1 MFKKFNG
8 EGNAVKKNIYMV
20 QPNYL
25 HGNSTYFPFATGTL
39 VANAKT
45 DERINNCFEF
55 KEIIF
60 LREKTDLL
68 IERME
73 NPAVVGFSNY
83 IWNYEYN
90 RLLASKIREKHPECV
105 IIFGGHHIGENE
117 EVFSEC
123 PFADYFIY
131 GEGEEV
137 FAKLLLALAGF
148 EDVKNIPNLA
158 YKKNNEYCYTFKSCM
173 SGTNYP
179 SPYLTGCFDSILEKY
194 PELNFYAVIET
205 SRGCPYKC
213 KYCDWGNLDSK
224 KVKFFPL
231 DKIYAELEWLG
242 EHRIVG
248 FGGAD
253 ANFGIV
259 KRDEEIIDKM
269 IEIHNRTGYLCNF
282 QTSYAKNSNDIV
294 FNMTKKL
301 NECGMN
307 KGVTLSFQ
315 SLSEEA
321 LKNVGRE
328 NIPIENYKSLLRRY
342 ANEGI
347 ATYTELILG
356 LPGETYES
364 FVEGIETLLQA
375 GQHHAIYIHNCEY
388 LPCAGMSNK
397 EYTEKFKIKT
407 TKIPLNQPHRE
418 ANAVDEVEEFSKIVT
433 STYSMSE
440 PNWIK
445 SNIFSCVVQS
455 FHHGGLLPF
464 FAIYLHNEKGVKYTD
479 FYLSLIDYIKSKP
492 QSLMH
497 SVLNKIESRL
507 DSVVKNGS
515 ALTFVDERFGDVIW
529 PAEEYALLNLVYNLE
544 DFYKEAKDFLSQYF
558 TDENLFNQLMIFQK
572 LMLKKP
578 IDTTSEVSFDYN
590 FYEYFNAVYKNETVK
605 FENKHNICRVNIQ
618 KTYKDFAEYAR
629 FSVWYGRKE
638 FGNLNFNS
646 TERVK

>member
-1 MFKKFNG
+1 M
-8 EGNAVKKNIYMV
+8 KKNIYMV

-25 HGNSTYFPFATGTL
+25 HGNSTYFPFAVGTL
-39 VANAKT
+39 IARAKA
-45 DERINNCFEF
+45 DEQINEIYDF
-55 KEIIF
+55 KDIIF
-60 LREKTDLL
+60 LRENTDKVLEKL
-68 IERME
+68 EK
-73 NPAVVGFSNY
+73 PAVVGFSNY

-90 RLLASKIREKHPECV
+90 RLLASKLRKKYPECV
-105 IIFGGHHIGENE
+105 IVFGGHHIGENE
-117 EVFSEC
+117 EVFEEC

-137 FAKLLLALAGF
+137 FSKLLLALAGIGKI
-148 EDVKNIPNLA
+148 EEIPNIA
-158 YKKNNEYCYTFKSCM
+158 YKQNGSYHLTFKACM
-173 SGTNYP
+173 TEADYP
-179 SPYLTGCFDSILEKY
+179 SPYLTGCFDSILENY
-194 PELNFYAVIET
+194 PQLKFYAVIET

-231 DKIYAELEWLG
+231 EKIYAELEWLG
-242 EHRIVG
+242 EHGIDG

-259 KRDEEIIDKM
+259 KRDEEIIDRM
-269 IEIHNRTGYLCNF
+269 IEIHNRTGHLRNF

-342 ANEGI
+342 SNAGI

-364 FVEGIETLLQA
+364 FVEGIEILLEA

-397 EYTEKFKIKT
+397 EYTEKYAVGVTKT
-407 TKIPLNQPHRE
+407 PLNQPHRE
-418 ANAVDEVEEFSKIVT
+418 ANMVDEAEEYSRIVT

-440 PNWIK
+440 KDWIN
-445 SNIFSCVVQS
+445 SNIFSCAVQC

-464 FAIYLHNEKGVKYTD
+464 VAIYLFREKGIKYTD
-479 FYLSLIDYIKSKP
+479 FYMALVDYIKQTP
-492 QSLMH
+492 DSLMCKVF
-497 SVLNKIESRL
+497 SEIENRFEY
-507 DSVVKNGS
+507 VIKENS

-529 PAEEYALLNLVYNLE
+529 PVEEYTLLNLVYDL
-544 DFYKEAKDFLSQYF
+544 DVFYKEAEEFLKEYF
-558 TDENLFNQLMIFQK
+558 DDIEFFKQLMAFQK

-578 IDTTSEVSFDYN
+578 DDKTCEEEFDYN
-590 FYEYFNAVYKNETVK
+590 FYEYFNAIYKNDGVDLK
-605 FENKHNICRVNIQ
+605 KQKNKCKVNIS
-618 KTYKDFAEYAR
+618 KSYKSFADYAR

-638 FGNLNFNS
+638 FGNLNFNA
-646 TERVK
+646 TESVKLT